1 MDERSLIRLSR
12 SGDRSAFEQLVL
24 QKRDRAYRIALNIVG
39 DEDEAKDV
47 AQSAFIRL
55 WSVIARYDEAL
66 PFDPWFSRIVVN
78 LAIDAY
84 RRRQRIGAVAAPG
97 GGGDPAGGRAGQ
109 AAAQPDADAE
119 LMRAELRSVFRDV
132 ASALAPAQRVAF
144 TLREIEGME
153 TEEIAQVMDVKAS
166 TVRNHLMQARRI
178 LRDELRRRYPE
189 YLKDVTR

>member
-12 SGDRSAFEQLVL
+12 SGDRSAFERLVL
-24 QKRDRAYRIALNIVG
+24 LKRDRAYRIALNVVG

-55 WSVIARYDEAL
+55 WSVIARYDETQ
-66 PFDPWFSRIVVN
+66 PFDPWFTRIVVN

-84 RRRQRIGAVAAPG
+84 RRRQRLGETAPQGAA
-97 GGGDPAGGRAGQ
+97 GDRAVGPAPAG
-109 AAAQPDADAE
+109 AQHGADAE
-119 LMRAELRSVFRDV
+119 LMRAELRTVFRDI

-144 TLREIEGME
+144 TLKEIEGME
-153 TEEIAQVMDVKAS
+153 TEEIAQVMGVKAS

-189 YLKDVTR
+189 YFKDVTG

>member
-12 SGDRSAFEQLVL
+12 SGDRSAFERLVL

-84 RRRQRIGAVAAPG
+84 RRRQRIGAVPG
-97 GGGDPAGGRAGQ
+97 GGGDPAGGPTGR
-109 AAAQPDADAE
+109 AAAQPDADVE

-144 TLREIEGME
+144 TLKEIEGME
-153 TEEIAQVMDVKAS
+153 TEEIAQVMGVKAS

-189 YLKDVTR
+189 YLKDVTW